1 MFDNFHLGEGYDAGQ
16 PPETLVNVTVV
27 PMVMEVLQVRHF
39 LKARC
44 NHFQKCQRHILKV
57 SETQFSLTASYILAF
72 MWNDKRIFYKETPQ
86 ATTHVLDYGLLSKI
100 WSPKLKVGILRQ
112 LPALLPFCSGQTCK
126 TKQQ

>member
-44 NHFQKCQRHILKV
+44 NQLIPK
-57 SETQFSLTASYILAF
+57 TFSKMS
-72 MWNDKRIFYKETPQ
+72 N
-86 ATTHVLDYGLLSKI
+86 
-100 WSPKLKVGILRQ
+100 
-112 LPALLPFCSGQTCK
+112 
-126 TKQQ
+126 